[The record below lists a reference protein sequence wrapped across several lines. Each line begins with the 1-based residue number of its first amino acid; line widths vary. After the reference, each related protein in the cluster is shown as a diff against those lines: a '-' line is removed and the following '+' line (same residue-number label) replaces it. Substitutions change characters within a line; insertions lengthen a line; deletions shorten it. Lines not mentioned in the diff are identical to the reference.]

1 MAAKSHT
8 HTLTDMPDISPRLRQ
23 ASRMKAN
30 HQYNKTICTAL
41 SFCKGIVRHFEKER
55 HFVILKKKGIAID
68 FQKESWRGVGRE
80 GAAPP
85 SWRLEKTDDKKKIDT
100 GRQRKTGLYRHFGT

>member
-1 MAAKSHT
+1 MSD
-8 HTLTDMPDISPRLRQ
+8 TL
-23 ASRMKAN
+23 K
-30 HQYNKTICTAL
+30 K
-41 SFCKGIVRHFEKER
+41 KGILSY
-55 HFVILKKKGIAID
+55 LKKKGIAID